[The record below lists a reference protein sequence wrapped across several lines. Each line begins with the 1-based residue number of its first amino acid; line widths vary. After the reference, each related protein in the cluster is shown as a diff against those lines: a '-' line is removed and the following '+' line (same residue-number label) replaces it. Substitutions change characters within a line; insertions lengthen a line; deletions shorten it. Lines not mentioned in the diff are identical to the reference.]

1 MSGAG
6 TRAERTVMETSLRCI
21 FACLLFLPSLASV
34 GSACTITIG
43 PYDDTGG
50 TAPPKT
56 SVLPDQQGGPA
67 DEPPLD
73 EGQQARLEE
82 TEGYTRSVV
91 YKGGEILHTIQLP
104 SGDVVDF
111 IRRDTLPGLPYEPPK
126 RTICKIRNASP
137 TRAFLMPKCAMV
149 LFLGSGPR
157 KV

>member
-21 FACLLFLPSLASV
+21 FACLLFLPALASV

-82 TEGYTRSVV
+82 TEGYTRDVI
-91 YKGGEILHTIQLP
+91 YKGGEIVAAVELP
-104 SGDVVDF
+104 
-111 IRRDTLPGLPYEPPK
+111 
-126 RTICKIRNASP
+126 ASP
-137 TRAFLMPKCAMV
+137 STRSPMLVSALV
-149 LFLGSGPR
+149 LLDPDQSMYRPFSPLNPSYSRPEWCPPPAGP
-157 KV
+157 